1 MRREKERGM
10 WCKEN
15 GKGGGGEGRGGR
27 TESFVHPRSRGTSVN
42 KRRNI
47 FLTRRLPPFLGIA
60 ANEVFKYLNTKIYV
74 EGTCMNYA

>member
-1 MRREKERGM
+1 M
-10 WCKEN
+10 
-15 GKGGGGEGRGGR
+15 
-27 TESFVHPRSRGTSVN
+27 ESFSFTRALEGTSVN

-47 FLTRRLPPFLGIA
+47 FLTRSLGIA

>member
-1 MRREKERGM
+1 M
-10 WCKEN
+10 
-15 GKGGGGEGRGGR
+15 
-27 TESFVHPRSRGTSVN
+27 ESFVHPRSRGTSVN

-47 FLTRRLPPFLGIA
+47 FLTRPLPPFLGIA

>member
-1 MRREKERGM
+1 M
-10 WCKEN
+10 
-15 GKGGGGEGRGGR
+15 
-27 TESFVHPRSRGTSVN
+27 ESFVHPRSRGTSVN

-47 FLTRRLPPFLGIA
+47 FLTRPPPPFLGIA